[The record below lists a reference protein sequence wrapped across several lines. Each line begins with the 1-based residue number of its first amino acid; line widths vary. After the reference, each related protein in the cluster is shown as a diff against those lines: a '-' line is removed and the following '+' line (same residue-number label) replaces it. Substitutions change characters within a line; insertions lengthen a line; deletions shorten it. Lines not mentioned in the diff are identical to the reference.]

1 MISHIQVSG
10 VILFSPACSQ
20 ELQDAH
26 AGGRG
31 TVGPGS
37 LHHHHHTQDPGPHAV
52 PQLRAD
58 GRWRRRIQRLGDRE
72 PHPSRLTQAPG
83 ASLGSCM
90 THLRHHVI
98 WGFSHPRFC
107 LPSAAQFLINP
118 SLAAALISP
127 PLKSL
132 DTLHLQIMSHVF
144 RGVREVRFELGCCDL
159 FLRLFSPHSPNIIT
173 QSSGGSFST
182 GGTVR
187 RRRMF

>member
-58 GRWRRRIQRLGDRE
+58 GR
-72 PHPSRLTQAPG
+72 
-83 ASLGSCM
+83 
-90 THLRHHVI
+90 
-98 WGFSHPRFC
+98 
-107 LPSAAQFLINP
+107 
-118 SLAAALISP
+118 
-127 PLKSL
+127 
-132 DTLHLQIMSHVF
+132 
-144 RGVREVRFELGCCDL
+144 
-159 FLRLFSPHSPNIIT
+159 
-173 QSSGGSFST
+173 
-182 GGTVR
+182 
-187 RRRMF
+187 